1 MPDLPLQ
8 GIRVFLVDDH
18 PAVREGLSLLLAH
31 KGLVICGEASCKDEA
46 LPLLA
51 TAEPDIVLVDLTLGD
66 ESGITLIE
74 TLRKDDCAIKCL
86 VYSMHDDSERIQA
99 ALAAG
104 ANGYVTKREVAATL
118 LTAIADILAGGCYLS
133 PIVETALQQAA
144 PDENRLVLERLSER
158 ERELFRKMGEG
169 FSTADLARYF
179 DISPKTVET
188 YYTRIMEKLDLVGA
202 KEIRQKAIRFMRA
215 R

>member
-1 MPDLPLQ
+1 MSDLPLQ

-31 KGLVICGEASCKDEA
+31 KGVDICGEASCKDEA

-51 TAEPDIVLVDLTLGD
+51 TAAADIVLVDLSLGD
-66 ESGITLIE
+66 ESGITLLE
-74 TLRKDDCAIKCL
+74 TLRKESFVIKCL
-86 VYSMHDDSERIQA
+86 VYSMHDDAERIQA
-99 ALAAG
+99 ALAVG

-118 LTAIADILAGGCYLS
+118 LAAIAAILAGERYLS
-133 PIVETALQQAA
+133 PVVEAALQQAV
-144 PDENRLVLERLSER
+144 PDESRLIDELLSER

-169 FSTADLARYF
+169 FSTADLAQYL
-179 DISPKTVET
+179 DISPRTVET
-188 YYTRIMEKLDLVGA
+188 YYVRIMEKLGLVGV
-202 KEIRQKAIRFMRA
+202 KEIRQKAIRFMKA

>member
-1 MPDLPLQ
+1 MSDLPLQ
-8 GIRVFLVDDH
+8 GVRVFLVDDH
-18 PAVREGLSLLLAH
+18 PAVREGLSLLLAN
-31 KGLVICGEASCKDEA
+31 KGVVICGEASCTDEA

-51 TAEPDIVLVDLTLGD
+51 TAAADIVLVDLTLGD
-66 ESGITLIE
+66 ESGITLLE
-74 TLRKDDCAIKCL
+74 TLRKNDRALKCL

-118 LTAIADILAGGCYLS
+118 LAAITGILAGGRYLS
-133 PIVETALQQAA
+133 PVVETALQQAE
-144 PDENRLVLERLSER
+144 PDENRLIVERLSER
-158 ERELFRKMGEG
+158 ELELFRKMGEG
-169 FSTADLARYF
+169 FSTSDLARHF

-188 YYTRIMEKLDLVGA
+188 YYARIMEKLEFSGA
-202 KEIRQKAIRFMRA
+202 KEIRQKAIRFMKA